1 MQPWAKPGS
10 AMPREC
16 GKHRP
21 TDHWPGRFNHRV
33 HVVGHPGIR
42 DRRLRRSPAGPLAG
56 PTDSR
61 VDHRTAGPRVNDVP
75 EPVLELIAVGRRTG
89 GTTLL
94 SGIDWRIDPGQ
105 HWVVMG
111 PNGSG
116 KTTLLNLIGGLDRPT
131 TGKVFFK
138 VASLESMSRE
148 QLAAYRR
155 ENIGFIFQTYN
166 LLPVYSVYE
175 NILFPLLLNGLK
187 ESHVRE
193 RVENMVAKVG
203 LMDQIN
209 KKPAQL
215 SGGQCQ
221 RVAIARA
228 LVKDPMLILADEPTA
243 NLDSENS
250 HQILEL
256 MRELNHEYKAAVI
269 FSTHD
274 EKVTRY
280 IRREV
285 RLEDG
290 RVSWDKRRNGT
301 EIET

>member
-1 MQPWAKPGS
+1 MS
-10 AMPREC
+10 E
-16 GKHRP
+16 
-21 TDHWPGRFNHRV
+21 TLITLERV
-33 HVVGHPGIR
+33 SKVYQVGEENF
-42 DRRLRRSPAGPLAG
+42 
-56 PTDSR
+56 
-61 VDHRTAGPRVNDVP
+61 TALNDVN
-75 EPVLELIAVGRRTG
+75 LEVGKG
-89 GTTLL
+89 AFM
-94 SGIDWRIDPGQ
+94 SF
-105 HWVVMG
+105 VG
-111 PNGSG
+111 PSGSG

-131 TGKVFFK
+131 TGKVLFK
-138 VASLESMSRE
+138 GASLENMSRE

-175 NILFPLLLNGLK
+175 NILFPLILNGLK
-187 ESHVRE
+187 ESYVRE

-228 LVKDPMLILADEPTA
+228 LVKDPLLILADEPTA

-256 MRELNHEYKAAVI
+256 MRELNYEYKAAVI

-290 RVSWDKRRNGT
+290 RVSWDESRNGA

>member
-1 MQPWAKPGS
+1 MN
-10 AMPREC
+10 E
-16 GKHRP
+16 
-21 TDHWPGRFNHRV
+21 TLITLERV
-33 HVVGHPGIR
+33 SKVYQVGEENF
-42 DRRLRRSPAGPLAG
+42 
-56 PTDSR
+56 
-61 VDHRTAGPRVNDVP
+61 TALNDVSLKV
-75 EPVLELIAVGRRTG
+75 EKGAFMSFVGP
-89 GTTLL
+89 
-94 SGIDWRIDPGQ
+94 S
-105 HWVVMG
+105 
-111 PNGSG
+111 GSG

-203 LMDQIN
+203 LMDQIK

-290 RVSWDKRRNGT
+290 RVSWDESRNSA

>member
-1 MQPWAKPGS
+1 MS
-10 AMPREC
+10 ENLI
-16 GKHRP
+16 
-21 TDHWPGRFNHRV
+21 TLE
-33 HVVGHPGIR
+33 HVSKVFKVGEENF
-42 DRRLRRSPAGPLAG
+42 
-56 PTDSR
+56 
-61 VDHRTAGPRVNDVP
+61 TALNDVS
-75 EPVLELIAVGRRTG
+75 LEVGKG
-89 GTTLL
+89 AFM
-94 SGIDWRIDPGQ
+94 SF
-105 HWVVMG
+105 VG
-111 PNGSG
+111 PSGSG

-138 VASLESMSRE
+138 GADLESMSRDR
-148 QLAAYRR
+148 LAAYRR

-175 NILFPLLLNGLK
+175 NVLFPLILNGIK
-187 ESHVRE
+187 ESQVRE
-193 RVENMVAKVG
+193 RVEAMVAEVG
-203 LMDQIN
+203 LKDQIN

-228 LVKDPMLILADEPTA
+228 LVKDPLLILADEPTA

-256 MRELNHEYKAAVI
+256 MQKLNQEYKAAVV

-274 EKVTRY
+274 
-280 IRREV
+280 
-285 RLEDG
+285 G
-290 RVSWDKRRNGT
+290 RISWDKRSDAK

>member
-1 MQPWAKPGS
+1 MSETLITLERVSKVYQIGEENFS
-10 AMPREC
+10 A
-16 GKHRP
+16 
-21 TDHWPGRFNHRV
+21 
-33 HVVGHPGIR
+33 
-42 DRRLRRSPAGPLAG
+42 L
-56 PTDSR
+56 
-61 VDHRTAGPRVNDVP
+61 NDVS
-75 EPVLELIAVGRRTG
+75 LKVGKG
-89 GTTLL
+89 AFM
-94 SGIDWRIDPGQ
+94 SF
-105 HWVVMG
+105 VG
-111 PNGSG
+111 PSGSG

-131 TGKVFFK
+131 TGQVFFK
-138 VASLESMSRE
+138 GANLENMGRS

-155 ENIGFIFQTYN
+155 ENIGFIFQTFN
-166 LLPVYSVYE
+166 LLPVYSIYE
-175 NILFPLLLNGLK
+175 NVLFPLILNGLK

-290 RVSWDKRRNGT
+290 RGSWDKRRNGT

>member
-1 MQPWAKPGS
+1 MSEPLITL
-10 AMPREC
+10 E
-16 GKHRP
+16 
-21 TDHWPGRFNHRV
+21 RV
-33 HVVGHPGIR
+33 SKVYQVGEENF
-42 DRRLRRSPAGPLAG
+42 
-56 PTDSR
+56 
-61 VDHRTAGPRVNDVP
+61 TALNDVN
-75 EPVLELIAVGRRTG
+75 LEVGKG
-89 GTTLL
+89 AFM
-94 SGIDWRIDPGQ
+94 SF
-105 HWVVMG
+105 VG
-111 PNGSG
+111 PSGSG

-131 TGKVFFK
+131 TGKVLFK
-138 VASLESMSRE
+138 GASLENMSRE

-175 NILFPLLLNGLK
+175 NVLFPLILNGLK

>member
-1 MQPWAKPGS
+1 MSEPLITL
-10 AMPREC
+10 E
-16 GKHRP
+16 
-21 TDHWPGRFNHRV
+21 RV
-33 HVVGHPGIR
+33 SKVYQVGEENF
-42 DRRLRRSPAGPLAG
+42 
-56 PTDSR
+56 
-61 VDHRTAGPRVNDVP
+61 TALNDVN
-75 EPVLELIAVGRRTG
+75 LEVGKG
-89 GTTLL
+89 AFM
-94 SGIDWRIDPGQ
+94 SF
-105 HWVVMG
+105 VG
-111 PNGSG
+111 PSGSG

-131 TGKVFFK
+131 TGKVLFK
-138 VASLESMSRE
+138 GASLENMSRE

-175 NILFPLLLNGLK
+175 NILFPLILNGLK

-228 LVKDPMLILADEPTA
+228 LVKDPLLILADELTA

-290 RVSWDKRRNGT
+290 RVSSDQRRNGR